1 MSIFFH
7 SLIMMI
13 TVIQKVIFAMFV
25 KDVEIQVFG
34 FIIVQ
39 YVILLLM
46 SNVSLVDI
54 HSSNLGVSLNHLRR
68 FMSTLSLLL
77 RRFITIRTAVSVVSP
92 VSIWLWNVLDVTS
105 LSILHVYEKIF
116 TSSDWED

>member
-1 MSIFFH
+1 MNIFFH

-13 TVIQKVIFAMFV
+13 TVIQKAIFAIFV
-25 KDVEIQVFG
+25 KNVEIQIFG

-39 YVILLLM
+39 HVILLLM

-54 HSSNLGVSLNHLRR
+54 RSSNPGISLKYART

-92 VSIWLWNVLDVTS
+92 VLIWLWNVLDVTS
-105 LSILHVYEKIF
+105 LSIWRVHDNNF

>member
-1 MSIFFH
+1 MNIFFH

-13 TVIQKVIFAMFV
+13 TVIQKAIFVMFV
-25 KDVEIQVFG
+25 KNVEIQIFG

-39 YVILLLM
+39 HVILLLM
-46 SNVSLVDI
+46 SIVSLVKI
-54 HSSNLGVSLNHLRR
+54 HSSNPGISLKYVRT
-68 FMSTLSLLL
+68 FMSILPLLL

-105 LSILHVYEKIF
+105 LSMLRV
-116 TSSDWED
+116 